1 MTEASTNAD
10 SQIFVRV
17 KCGKQ
22 EVSEV
27 SLGRLSALT
36 YDLATGTRE
45 VDLAFPAKD
54 RTRSTPTDLLSKSL
68 GKVSLRL
75 LLTCGS
81 GQANNSSIFNAS
93 NTIPHNTG
101 YGECTYHDTK
111 EMKHRL
117 KTGDLLLFH
126 ESGLL
131 GDAMT
136 LATNTPFS
144 RVGMVFR
151 LPDKYTG
158 REKVFLLEIT
168 QNAQRSINVVT
179 ELPTNGICLFRLWE
193 RLHSIQGG
201 NIWLLPLTEPLREDP
216 LHNMIDFAERALSS
230 TASGHQRQS
239 SSTSSSSQPSLQ
251 GVSSASSPQLSSA
264 TLSSQAPP
272 AELTPTPSADLLS
285 LLQEIGIKEPGTYK
299 ELASAQFCA
308 HLLKIGGKRLT
319 APGPISSVTLPKDPS
334 GGSVFNSP
342 AFFTPAS
349 IAAHTDVF
357 DAPVLLRN
365 NAFHS

>member
-1 MTEASTNAD
+1 MNAD

-17 KCGKQ
+17 KSGKQ

-27 SLGRLSALT
+27 SLGKLSSLT
-36 YDLATGTRE
+36 YDLVTTRD

-54 RTRSTPTDLLSKSL
+54 RARSTPTDLLTKSL

-75 LLTCGS
+75 LVTCGNGLPPQRS
-81 GQANNSSIFNAS
+81 FWSSS
-93 NTIPHNTG
+93 DTIPQNTG
-101 YGECTYHDTK
+101 FGECTYHDTK

-131 GDAMT
+131 GDAMS
-136 LATNTPFS
+136 LATNSPFS

-168 QNAQRSINVVT
+168 QNPQKAINVVT

-193 RLHSIQGG
+193 RLHSMQGG
-201 NIWLLPLTEPLREDP
+201 NVWLLPLTEPLREDP
-216 LHNMIDFAERALSS
+216 LHNMIDFAERAL
-230 TASGHQRQS
+230 ASAVSPHLRQN
-239 SSTSSSSQPSLQ
+239 SSTSSSSQTSLQ
-251 GVSSASSPQLSSA
+251 GVSSTSSPQLSSSN
-264 TLSSQAPP
+264 LSSQSPL
-272 AELTPTPSADLLS
+272 AELTPNPSADFLA
-285 LLQEIGIKEPGTYK
+285 LLQEIGIKDAGTYK
-299 ELASAQFCA
+299 EWASAPFCA

-319 APGPISSVTLPKDPS
+319 APGPLCSVTLPKDPA
-334 GGSVFNSP
+334 GGSVFTSP
-342 AFFTPAS
+342 AYFTPAS
-349 IAAHTDVF
+349 LVAHTDVF
-357 DAPVLLRN
+357 DAPILLRN
-365 NAFHS
+365 SAFHK